1 MSISEKEL
9 ERKLK
14 KAFENTTPNV
24 LDRALDTCRDLPV
37 YPNKRSNARR
47 AWYYLA
53 AAAVAVLLLTVGA
66 IIGAVVHK
74 APDNK
79 VFATVSIDV
88 NPSLEIKI
96 NKEELVLEVIPLNDD
111 AKKVI
116 GDMDFKGASMELTVN
131 ALIGSMYRLSY
142 LDEEHRAILV
152 SLDNDDAEKAAY
164 LLDELTA
171 QISSLTEANNG
182 RVIPN
187 TYESTASLK
196 EIAERYNVPESKA
209 SLIARLL
216 AFDPSWEDQPLGFM
230 SIEYLSLLVD
240 SAEAGMYST
249 DFLFEPT
256 DGQLSLQEA
265 FERALGHAEFGYIEI
280 IKAEYN
286 GGCWLITSAASA
298 SGEPDVRIKTAV
310 CGGTPIYFI
319 EFGTLKYDY
328 YITIDGAPLG
338 GAAVAAA
345 TPRTGQNPILQEN
358 ITFIDEPPYPI
369 PIGPD
374 AAARAAVRY
383 ADIGEGELSFPVSV
397 ELITDIDSFVY
408 VVSLTNAGTDLLF
421 FIDAIQGSI
430 VNR

>member
-1 MSISEKEL
+1 MRDA
-9 ERKLK
+9 ERETEEKLK
-14 KAFENTTPNV
+14 RALINTTPDV
-24 LDRALDTCRDLPV
+24 LDRAMKTCRAMSVPRTR
-37 YPNKRSNARR
+37 NRARYCI
-47 AWYYLA
+47 AAA
-53 AAAVAVLLLTVGA
+53 AAAVLLLF
-66 IIGAVVHK
+66 IGALIGTVIK
-74 APDNK
+74 KPDGR

-111 AKKVI
+111 ARKVV
-116 GDMDFKGASMELTVN
+116 GDMDFTGASMELTVN
-131 ALIGSMYRLSY
+131 AIIGSMYRLGY
-142 LDEEHRAILV
+142 LDEEHRTILV

-209 SLIARLL
+209 SLIAKLL
-216 AFDPSWEDQPLGFM
+216 ACDPSWEDQPLGFM

-358 ITFIDEPPYPI
+358 TDFIDEPPYPI
-369 PIGPD
+369 PVGPD

-397 ELITDIDSFVY
+397 ELITNIDSFVY

>member
-1 MSISEKEL
+1 MRMTEKEL
-9 ERKLK
+9 ENRLK
-14 KAFENTTPNV
+14 KAIEKTTPDV
-24 LDRALDTCRDLPV
+24 LDRAKSSCRNLSVAPRKAL
-37 YPNKRSNARR
+37 NTKRTWRYIA
-47 AWYYLA
+47 AA
-53 AAAVAVLLLTVGA
+53 AAAVFLLAIGTVMGTF
-66 IIGAVVHK
+66 INK

-96 NKEELVLEVIPLNDD
+96 NKEEKVLSVIPLNDD
-111 AKKVI
+111 AKKVV
-116 GDMDFKGASMELTVN
+116 GDMDFSGVSMELTVN
-131 ALIGSMYRLSY
+131 ALIGSMYRLGY
-142 LDEEHRAILV
+142 LDDEHRTVLV
-152 SLDNDDAEKAAY
+152 SLDNEDAAKAAY

-358 ITFIDEPPYPI
+358 TDFIDEPPYPI
-369 PIGPD
+369 PVGPD
-374 AAARAAVRY
+374 AASRAAVRY

-397 ELITDIDSFVY
+397 ELITEQENGFYIVKLSN
-408 VVSLTNAGTDLLF
+408 SGTDLML
-421 FIDAIQGSI
+421 FIDAARRSI
-430 VNR
+430 INR

>member
-24 LDRALDTCRDLPV
+24 LDRTLDTCRDLPV

-53 AAAVAVLLLTVGA
+53 AAAAAVLLLTVGA

-131 ALIGSMYRLSY
+131 ALIGSMYRLGY
-142 LDEEHRAILV
+142 LDEEHRTILV

-196 EIAERYNVPESKA
+196 EIADRYNVPESKA
-209 SLIARLL
+209 SLIAKLL
-216 AFDPSWEDQPLGFM
+216 ACDPSWEDQPLGFM
-230 SIEYLSLLVD
+230 SIEYLSMLVD
-240 SAEAGMYST
+240 SAEAGQYST
-249 DFLFEPT
+249 NFLFEPT
-256 DGQLSLQEA
+256 DGQLSMQEA

-286 GGCWLITSAASA
+286 GDCWLITSAASA
-298 SGEPDVRIKTAV
+298 SGEPDVRIKTVV
-310 CGGTPIYFI
+310 CSSRPIYFV
-319 EFGTLKYDY
+319 EFSTIKNYY

-338 GAAVAAA
+338 GAAV
-345 TPRTGQNPILQEN
+345 TEVSSSTGQNPILEEN
-358 ITFIDEPPYPI
+358 ITFIDEPSYSI
-369 PIGPD
+369 PVGPD

-397 ELITDIDSFVY
+397 QLITEQENIFY
-408 VVSLTNAGTDLLF
+408 VVRISNTGTDLILF
-421 FIDAIQGSI
+421 VDAERGSV

>member
-1 MSISEKEL
+1 MRMTEKEL
-9 ERKLK
+9 ENRLK
-14 KAFENTTPNV
+14 KAMENTTPDV
-24 LDRALDTCRDLPV
+24 LDRAKSSCRDLSVVPRKAL
-37 YPNKRSNARR
+37 NAKRTWR
-47 AWYYLA
+47 YIA
-53 AAAVAVLLLTVGA
+53 AAAAAMFLLAIGTV
-66 IIGAVVHK
+66 IGIFINK

-96 NKEELVLEVIPLNDD
+96 NKEEKVLDVIPLNDD

-116 GDMDFKGASMELTVN
+116 GDMDFSGVSMELTVN
-131 ALIGSMYRLSY
+131 ALIGSMYRLGY
-142 LDEEHRAILV
+142 LDDEHRTVLV
-152 SLDNDDAEKAAY
+152 SLDNEDAAKAAY

-358 ITFIDEPPYPI
+358 TDFIDEPPYPI
-369 PIGPD
+369 PVGPD
-374 AAARAAVRY
+374 AASRAAVRY

-397 ELITDIDSFVY
+397 ELITEQENGFYIVKLSN
-408 VVSLTNAGTDLLF
+408 SGTDLML
-421 FIDAIQGSI
+421 FIDAARRSI
-430 VNR
+430 INR

>member
-1 MSISEKEL
+1 MRMTEKEL
-9 ERKLK
+9 ENRLK
-14 KAFENTTPNV
+14 KAMENTTPDV
-24 LDRALDTCRDLPV
+24 LGRAKSTCRNLPTAPQKALNTKRALR
-37 YPNKRSNARR
+37 YFA
-47 AWYYLA
+47 A
-53 AAAVAVLLLTVGA
+53 AAAVVLLLAIGMVIGTV
-66 IIGAVVHK
+66 IRS

-96 NKEELVLEVIPLNDD
+96 NKEETVLSVIPLNDD

-116 GDMDFKGASMELTVN
+116 GDMDFNGASMELTVN
-131 ALIGSMYRLSY
+131 ALIGSMYRLGY
-142 LDEEHRAILV
+142 LNDEHRTVLV
-152 SLDNDDAEKAAY
+152 SLDNEDAAKATY
-164 LLDELTA
+164 LLDQLTA

-182 RVIPN
+182 KVIAN
-187 TYESTASLK
+187 TYENTADLR
-196 EIAERYNVPESKA
+196 EIAARYRVPESKA

-358 ITFIDEPPYPI
+358 TDFIDEPPYPI
-369 PIGPD
+369 PVGPD

-397 ELITDIDSFVY
+397 ELITNIDSFVY